1 MTITYK
7 PGHQNQVTDSLS
19 RSPIGD
25 TPEIGIAEGEV
36 QVSTVP
42 SQDCS
47 HATAVESL
55 LQIPP
60 NRTNLLSQP
69 FIEEQRQDDGPDY

>member
-1 MTITYK
+1 MK
-7 PGHQNQVTDSLS
+7 E
-19 RSPIGD
+19 R
-25 TPEIGIAEGEV
+25 V
-36 QVSTVP
+36 QVSTVA

-60 NRTNLLSQP
+60 NQISLLQQP
-69 FIEEQRQDDGPDY
+69 FIEEQRKDEKVAQIIEFLEEG